1 MTKKDDSLVRILDE
15 LKIIKSEMR
24 ESKSDRKILEL
35 RIRGLKDSLDDESA
49 LIKEQNLE
57 FKDEILGEI
66 KAMREELAATLGQY
80 GRHGDTLDNHEKRI
94 GKVEKIVFPQ

>member
-1 MTKKDDSLVRILDE
+1 MMKKDDSLAKILDE
-15 LKIIKSEMR
+15 LKIIKSEIR
-24 ESKSDRKILEL
+24 ESKTDTRILES

-80 GRHGDTLDNHEKRI
+80 GRHEDTLDNHEKRI
-94 GKVEKIVFPQ
+94 EKVEKTVFPQ

>member
-1 MTKKDDSLVRILDE
+1 MKKDDSLAKILDE
-15 LKIIKSEMR
+15 LKIIKSEIR
-24 ESKSDRKILEL
+24 ESKTDTRILES

-80 GRHGDTLDNHEKRI
+80 GRHEDTLDNHEKRI
-94 GKVEKIVFPQ
+94 GKVEKTVFPQ

>member
-1 MTKKDDSLVRILDE
+1 MKKDDSLAKILDE

-24 ESKSDRKILEL
+24 EVKSDRRTLEL

-66 KAMREELAATLGQY
+66 KAMREELAATLSQY
-80 GRHGDTLDNHEKRI
+80 GRHEDILDSHEKRI
-94 GKVEKIVFPQ
+94 EKVEKTVFPQ

>member
-1 MTKKDDSLVRILDE
+1 MIKKDDSLAKILDE

-24 ESKSDRKILEL
+24 ESKSDRRILEL
-35 RIRGLKDSLDDESA
+35 RVRGLKDSLDDKSA

-66 KAMREELAATLGQY
+66 KAMREELAVALGQY
-80 GRHGDTLDNHEKRI
+80 SRHEDTLDNHEKRI
-94 GKVEKIVFPQ
+94 EKVEKTVFPQ

>member
-1 MTKKDDSLVRILDE
+1 MKKDDSLAKILDE
-15 LKIIKSEMR
+15 LKIIKSEIR
-24 ESKSDRKILEL
+24 ESKTDTRILES

-80 GRHGDTLDNHEKRI
+80 GRHEDTLDNHEKRI
-94 GKVEKIVFPQ
+94 EKVEKTVFPQ

>member
-1 MTKKDDSLVRILDE
+1 MMKKDDSLAKILDE

-24 ESKSDRKILEL
+24 EAKSDRRTLEL

-66 KAMREELAATLGQY
+66 KAMREELVATLSQY
-80 GRHGDTLDNHEKRI
+80 GRHEDILDNHEKRI
-94 GKVEKIVFPQ
+94 EKVEKTVFPQ